1 MKKEEKLMIGILIL
15 ILIVVLILGIVMSI
29 NKNKKNDN
37 IDEGKIAGENASVE
51 EFVKVLDDGTKLN
64 TSDKLKEK
72 KTIDGMEITDLQ
84 LTMNGNVSL
93 LLGKITNTSSTTKGG
108 YPINITVL
116 DKKENEIITIKAYIK
131 ELDAGESTELN
142 TSATFDYANAY
153 DIKISK

>member
-37 IDEGKIAGENASVE
+37 IDEGKVAGENASVE

>member
-1 MKKEEKLMIGILIL
+1 MKKEEKLMIGVLIL
-15 ILIVVLILGIVMSI
+15 ILAIVVIVGTVMSI
-29 NKNKKNDN
+29 NKGKKNNDINGGKVAEEN
-37 IDEGKIAGENASVE
+37 INVE

-64 TSDKLKEK
+64 TSNKLKEK
-72 KTIDGMEITDLQ
+72 KTFDGMEITDLQ

-93 LLGKITNTSSTTKGG
+93 LLGRVTNTSSTNKGG
-108 YPINITVL
+108 YPVNITVL

-131 ELDAGESTELN
+131 ELAAGESTELN